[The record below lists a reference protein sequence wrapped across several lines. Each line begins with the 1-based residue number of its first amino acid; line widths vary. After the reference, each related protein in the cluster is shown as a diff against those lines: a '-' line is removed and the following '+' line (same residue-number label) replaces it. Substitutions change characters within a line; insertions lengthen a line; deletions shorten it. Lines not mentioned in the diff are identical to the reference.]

1 MYRQSLRRTNV
12 SGAAPDRSLLDVPLC
27 YRFNTA
33 TRFSQV
39 LMDRVP
45 ELLFT
50 NVSAAGFYIAS
61 VAREPGS

>member
-1 MYRQSLRRTNV
+1 
-12 SGAAPDRSLLDVPLC
+12 LLDLPLC

-39 LMDRVP
+39 LMDRAP
-45 ELLFT
+45 EVLFT
-50 NVSAAGFYIAS
+50 NVSAAGIYIAS

>member
-1 MYRQSLRRTNV
+1 MDRQSLRRTNV
-12 SGAAPDRSLLDVPLC
+12 SGEAPDRSLLDLPLC

-39 LMDRVP
+39 LMDRAP
-45 ELLFT
+45 EVLFT
-50 NVSAAGFYIAS
+50 NVSAAGIYIAS